1 MKDIFDYVLQLV
13 SGMFPFVLLCLA
25 GVYFTVKTKAV
36 QVRKFFCA
44 IKTALC
50 VDKSLGSSFGAVCNS
65 LSATIGTGNI
75 AGVAFAISVGGAG
88 AVFWMWISAFFS
100 MAIKAVEIGVAL
112 LYRKQ
117 RNGEYYGGPMHYI
130 KMRGGK
136 ILSGISVVFALSG
149 LGATFFTGNLT
160 QVNACVSVMGDNF
173 YLRLFM
179 GVLIFILVA
188 TVIMGGA
195 KKITRFTT
203 IVLPFMAVLYIVLC
217 LAVIFK
223 NYDLI
228 DDAFLSIFKGA
239 FSPHAVTGG
248 AVGSLSTAIIAGA
261 QKGVFSNEAGMGTS
275 GMAYASVQDADP
287 YKQGL
292 FGIFEVFVDT
302 LLICTL
308 TALTI
313 LCSSVIINY
322 GTAASSELVERAFS
336 TVYGGFSSVS
346 LAIMLCL
353 FAVSSIIGWAFYGIN
368 FAEFLFGKKGKRLF
382 CLIYPPICLLGAFAS
397 TDFTW
402 HTAEFFNGIMLII
415 NVTAV
420 WLLSG
425 KAIAVLKGDKNGNK
439 DSGNTKCI
447 RKQSSGANIR

>member
-1 MKDIFDYVLQLV
+1 M
-13 SGMFPFVLLCLA
+13 
-25 GVYFTVKTKAV
+25 
-36 QVRKFFCA
+36 
-44 IKTALC
+44 
-50 VDKSLGSSFGAVCNS
+50 
-65 LSATIGTGNI
+65 
-75 AGVAFAISVGGAG
+75 
-88 AVFWMWISAFFS
+88 
-100 MAIKAVEIGVAL
+100 
-112 LYRKQ
+112 
-117 RNGEYYGGPMHYI
+117 
-130 KMRGGK
+130 
-136 ILSGISVVFALSG
+136 
-149 LGATFFTGNLT
+149 
-160 QVNACVSVMGDNF
+160 
-173 YLRLFM
+173 
-179 GVLIFILVA
+179 
-188 TVIMGGA
+188 
-195 KKITRFTT
+195 
-203 IVLPFMAVLYIVLC
+203 
-217 LAVIFK
+217 AVIFK

-275 GMAYASVQDADP
+275 GMAYASVQDADA

-368 FAEFLFGKKGKRLF
+368 FSEFLFGKRGKKWF

-397 TDFTW
+397 TSFTW
-402 HTAEFFNGIMLII
+402 SAAEFFNGIMLII

-447 RKQSSGANIR
+447 RKQSSGTNIGRQ

>member
-1 MKDIFDYVLQLV
+1 MKDFFDWVLQLI

-25 GVYFTVKTKAV
+25 GVYFTIKTRAV

-44 IKTALC
+44 IKTAIC
-50 VDKSLGSSFGAVCNS
+50 VDKSQNSSFGAVCNS

-88 AVFWMWISAFFS
+88 AVFWMWVSAFFS

-117 RNGEYYGGPMHYI
+117 KNGKFYGGPMYYI
-130 KMRGGK
+130 KMHGGK
-136 ILSGISVVFALSG
+136 ILSVVSLIFALSG
-149 LGATFFTGNLT
+149 LGASFFTGNLT
-160 QVNACVSVMGDNF
+160 QVNACISVMGENF

-179 GVLIFILVA
+179 GLIIFVLVA
-188 TVIMGGA
+188 VVITGGV

-203 IVLPFMAVLYIVLC
+203 LVLPFMAVLYIVLC
-217 LAVIFK
+217 LVVIFK
-223 NYDLI
+223 NYELI
-228 DDAFLSIFKGA
+228 DDAFVNIFKGA
-239 FSPHAVTGG
+239 FSPSAVTGG
-248 AVGSLSTAIIAGA
+248 AVGSLSVAVISGA

-275 GMAYASVQDADP
+275 GMAYASVEDADP
-287 YKQGL
+287 YTQGL

-302 LLICTL
+302 ILICTL

-322 GTAASSELVERAFS
+322 GDAASSELVVNAFS

-346 LAIMLCL
+346 LGFMLCL
-353 FAVSSIIGWAFYGIN
+353 FAVSSIIGWAFYGMN
-368 FAEFLFGKKGKRLF
+368 FSEYLFGKTGKKLF
-382 CLIYPPICLLGAFAS
+382 CFIYPSVCLFCVFAS

-402 HTAEFFNGIMLII
+402 RTAELFNGIMLII

-420 WLLSG
+420 WILSG
-425 KAIAVLKGDKNGNK
+425 KAIAVLKGAKNEKKNRK
-439 DSGNTKCI
+439 NTKCI
-447 RKQSSGANIR
+447 KG